1 MSVTQ
6 CKVMKRACSEER
18 LEHCLGYIQEWRLKS
33 ASLPVMSMYACL
45 SSVLVSLTAAGH
57 QSQQRG
63 VMWPLSRAEP
73 RRIDEAGV
81 RKRPDV
87 PPKYPILVTPPAWP
101 GLNRFHAV
109 WGGRLRADCVRGG
122 GWEVGGHHWKV
133 LNDSKM
139 VGLRQDNAGQ

>member
-63 VMWPLSRAEP
+63 LCGP
-73 RRIDEAGV
+73 
-81 RKRPDV
+81 
-87 PPKYPILVTPPAWP
+87 
-101 GLNRFHAV
+101 
-109 WGGRLRADCVRGG
+109 
-122 GWEVGGHHWKV
+122 
-133 LNDSKM
+133 
-139 VGLRQDNAGQ
+139 